1 MQNLNTVFPDFVN
14 AAKLLFGE
22 NSKKLAQPQYLRQY

>member
-1 MQNLNTVFPDFVN
+1 MQNWNAAFPDFNN

-22 NSKKLAQPQYLRQY
+22 NSKKLAQLQNVRLC